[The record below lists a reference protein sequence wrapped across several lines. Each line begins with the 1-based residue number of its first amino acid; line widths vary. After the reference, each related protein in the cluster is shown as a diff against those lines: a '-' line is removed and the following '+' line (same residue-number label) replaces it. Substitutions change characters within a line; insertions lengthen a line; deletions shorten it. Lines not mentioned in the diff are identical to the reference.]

1 MKNYIEQL
9 FSLESKVAI
18 VTGASRGI
26 GEAVA
31 QGLSLAG
38 AKVYGLSRSTKK
50 SEEVEGIHYLSCDLT
65 QREDLETIINRIYQ
79 ESTKI
84 DILVNIAGITLP
96 DKTLSLESKIKTFD
110 QTLDVNVKAPFS
122 IIHLVSEYMKHN
134 EKGSIINFTSIAAE
148 SGFPGNPSYVSSK
161 GALKMLTKAFAED
174 LSPYGIRVNS
184 IAPGYIHTDMTT
196 KSYHEQTAYER
207 RKRNTM
213 LNRWGVP
220 EDLIGAAVFLASDS
234 ASYITGID
242 LLVDGGWTAK
252 GMV

>member
-1 MKNYIEQL
+1 M
-9 FSLESKVAI
+9 
-18 VTGASRGI
+18 
-26 GEAVA
+26 
-31 QGLSLAG
+31 
-38 AKVYGLSRSTKK
+38 
-50 SEEVEGIHYLSCDLT
+50 
-65 QREDLETIINRIYQ
+65 
-79 ESTKI
+79 
-84 DILVNIAGITLP
+84 VNIAGITLP
-96 DKTLSLESKIKTFD
+96 DDTLSLDSKAKTFD
-110 QTLDVNVKAPFS
+110 QTFDVNVKAPFYL
-122 IIHLVSEYMKHN
+122 IHLVSEYMKQN
-134 EKGSIINFTSIAAE
+134 AKGSIINFTSIAAE

-184 IAPGYIHTDMTT
+184 IAPGYIHTDMTA
-196 KSYHEQTAYER
+196 KSYHEKKSYER

-220 EDLIGAAVFLASDS
+220 DDLIGATVFLASDS

>member
-1 MKNYIEQL
+1 MSYIEQL

-18 VTGASRGI
+18 VTGTSRGI
-26 GEAVA
+26 GKAVA
-31 QGLSLAG
+31 YGMSLAG

-50 SEEVEGIHYLSCDLT
+50 SEETPGIHYISCDIT
-65 QREDLETIINRIYQ
+65 QLEHLETVVNRIYE
-79 ESTKI
+79 ESSKI

-96 DKTLSLESKIKTFD
+96 DDTLSLDSKAKTFD
-110 QTLDVNVKAPFS
+110 QTFDVNVKAPFYL
-122 IIHLVSEYMKHN
+122 IHLVSEYMKQN
-134 EKGSIINFTSIAAE
+134 AKGSIINFTSIAAE

-184 IAPGYIHTDMTT
+184 IAPGYIHTDMTA
-196 KSYHEQTAYER
+196 KSYHEKKSYER

-220 EDLIGAAVFLASDS
+220 DDLIGATVFLASDS

>member
-1 MKNYIEQL
+1 
-9 FSLESKVAI
+9 
-18 VTGASRGI
+18 
-26 GEAVA
+26 
-31 QGLSLAG
+31 
-38 AKVYGLSRSTKK
+38 
-50 SEEVEGIHYLSCDLT
+50 
-65 QREDLETIINRIYQ
+65 
-79 ESTKI
+79 
-84 DILVNIAGITLP
+84 
-96 DKTLSLESKIKTFD
+96 
-110 QTLDVNVKAPFS
+110 
-122 IIHLVSEYMKHN
+122 MKHK

-161 GALKMLTKAFAED
+161 GTLKMLTKAFVED

-196 KSYHEQTAYER
+196 KHFHEIKGYEH

-220 EDLIGAAVFLASDS
+220 EELIGAVIFLASDS

-242 LLVDGGWTAK
+242 LLVDGRWTAK